1 MVKTKRQ
8 TSKQKKTIKKP
19 MEVEYEARFLDIDPD
34 ILKQKIKDIGGSLKK
49 PLTLYRRSVF
59 SLCDIKRGFVRV
71 RDEGDKVTMTTKIY
85 KNPKFP
91 QEYELDI
98 KNTFEH
104 GQAFLKALNLDE
116 KAYHETMREKWTIP
130 KKNGTELCEI
140 AIDRIPG
147 LPLYAEVECKS
158 KKDLDH
164 CIKLLDLNKDKMT
177 FGGYGKVYVHYYGM
191 SENEI
196 NNIIPKLT
204 FQNIKNEIKS
214 YIHKNEDILKKSAKQ
229 HLDTYLSLTKKK

>member
-1 MVKTKRQ
+1 MVKSTLKKQ
-8 TSKQKKTIKKP
+8 LKQKKTKKKT
-19 MEVEYEARFLDIDPD
+19 MEIEYEARFLDINPQEL
-34 ILKQKIKDIGGSLKK
+34 IKKIKEVGGSLKK

-91 QEYELDI
+91 QEYELDL
-98 KNTFEH
+98 KDSFEH
-104 GQAFLKALNLDE
+104 GQAFLRSLNLEE
-116 KAYHETMREKWTIP
+116 KAYHETMREKWSIIRNN
-130 KKNGTELCEI
+130 KEICEI

-147 LPLYAEVECKS
+147 LPTYAEVECKS
-158 KKDLDH
+158 KKDLNH
-164 CIKLLDLNKDKMT
+164 CIKLLNLKNHKIL
-177 FGGYGKVYVHYYGM
+177 FGGYGKVYVEYYGM

-204 FQNIKNEIKS
+204 FQNIRNEIKK
-214 YIHKNEDILKKSAKQ
+214 YIHKNINILKKAYKD
-229 HLDTYLSLTKKK
+229 HLDVYLELKKK